1 MEQPQGGGA
10 VVSRA
15 GSGELLELSVPLL
28 ATVVPKDA
36 AAAGPVARLGM
47 DESASGAADVPD
59 PDAGPSKAVD
69 GVGRR
74 SRRRKGPEAFS
85 SGKDKVKASGKGG
98 VKGGFGP
105 ELAKERQQALAVR
118 PAGGSEHFARV
129 LLESGSTL
137 AEETTP
143 TAQVTDAGATLG
155 GRLGEPRQGDD
166 DEVVSGGSA
175 LPGQKT
181 ARSRS
186 SPDGLGGLGR
196 VGPADGR
203 WDLDKEEVSGSKGMG
218 LLPVTEP
225 HGAGLVVGDPLRGKD
240 GERTERT
247 LPADLLARGRE
258 LDLGRGALGKTAAVL
273 GMPSGDVSQLPVVP
287 LSADPS
293 GEAAERAR
301 P

>member
-36 AAAGPVARLGM
+36 AAAGPVARLGT
-47 DESASGAADVPD
+47 DESASGADVPD

-74 SRRRKGPEAFS
+74 SRRRKGPEAFP

-181 ARSRS
+181 AM
-186 SPDGLGGLGR
+186 GGLGR

-273 GMPSGDVSQLPVVP
+273 RMPSGDVSQLPVVP